1 MDNILEDIIEGD
13 RRVRGKMI
21 EANKK
26 IDEGHQK
33 MNKAG
38 KEISKLTKRIL
49 KADSDLVEVL
59 KNYQRPSQFCLNVTL
74 AFMVIAL
81 IGVIISLIRGETV

>member
-59 KNYQRPSQFCLNVTL
+59 NFLEALKFETL
-74 AFMVIAL
+74 EKTDNHN
-81 IGVIISLIRGETV
+81 ISPY